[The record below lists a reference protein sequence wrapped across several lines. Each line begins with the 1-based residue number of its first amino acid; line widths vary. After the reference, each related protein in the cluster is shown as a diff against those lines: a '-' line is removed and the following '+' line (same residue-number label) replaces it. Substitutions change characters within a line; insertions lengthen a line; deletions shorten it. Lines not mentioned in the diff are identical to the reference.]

1 MIEQKNL
8 TPSQLKYLLK
18 MSEMDYSGHGIRCID
33 LASSLGIAKSSVHNM
48 IKTFVELG
56 YVSKN
61 ENGIAF
67 FTDYGCEAAVRYN
80 RYYSAILSILKKSFP
95 EIEDTDGIAC
105 HIISEMSIDN
115 LEKLSEC
122 YNNHLR

>member
-1 MIEQKNL
+1 MTEQKNL
-8 TPSQLKYLLK
+8 TPSQLRYLLK
-18 MSEMDYSGHGIRCID
+18 MSEMNTLGHGIRCID

-67 FTDYGCEAAVRYN
+67 FTDMGTEAADKYS
-80 RYYSAILSILKKSFP
+80 RYYSIIKSILNKSFP
-95 EIEDTDGIAC
+95 KIEDTDGIAC
-105 HIISEMSIDN
+105 HILSEMSIDN
-115 LEKLSEC
+115 LDKLAEC
-122 YNNHLR
+122 